1 MQYRTGAC
9 QTGDNMQNTAILLLA
24 ALVAIVPAA
33 AQSPAKP
40 WTLTL
45 EERIALRT
53 NPELA
58 RVRTGSAIR
67 SQSSNA
73 TSANSG
79 LKSIVDDFD
88 GKTHPELF
96 FPHEVFRELI
106 GLAFLSPPRFSQVI
120 REDLMPQVRQHGL
133 PSDFWQRLEAVSAA
147 NAADVRAVYDL
158 NDRVEQ
164 QTGRARERAQQALL
178 LKNADVC
185 RSRADALEE
194 ARKEFG
200 RDEFDGFLY
209 EVIAVGMHHA
219 SDRLPDPE
227 LLRQAE
233 RGCR

>member
-1 MQYRTGAC
+1 MQKIT
-9 QTGDNMQNTAILLLA
+9 MFLLA
-24 ALVAIVPAA
+24 GIAMAPVVAQPPV
-33 AQSPAKP
+33 KP

-58 RVRTGSAIR
+58 RQRTAIR
-67 SQSSNA
+67 SQTADGASV
-73 TSANSG
+73 NSG

-96 FPHEVFRELI
+96 LPHELFRELI

-133 PSDFWQRLEAVSAA
+133 PSDFWQRLQSLSAG
-147 NAADVRAVYDL
+147 NAADMRAVDDL
-158 NDRVEQ
+158 NERIRQ
-164 QTGRARERAQQALL
+164 QGGRARERAQQALPF
-178 LKNADVC
+178 KNADAC
-185 RSRADALEE
+185 RSRAEALAA
-194 ARKEFG
+194 ARNEFG
-200 RDEFDGFLY
+200 RDAFDSFLY
-209 EVIAVGMHHA
+209 DVIAANMHHVA
-219 SDRLPDPE
+219 DRLPEPE

>member
-1 MQYRTGAC
+1 MQKIT
-9 QTGDNMQNTAILLLA
+9 MFLLA
-24 ALVAIVPAA
+24 GIAM
-33 AQSPAKP
+33 SPAVAQPPAKS

-58 RVRTGSAIR
+58 RLRTGSAIR

-73 TSANSG
+73 APSNSG
-79 LKSIVDDFD
+79 LKTIVDDFD

-96 FPHEVFRELI
+96 LPHELFRELI

-133 PSDFWQRLEAVSAA
+133 PSDFWQRLQSISAA
-147 NAADVRAVYDL
+147 NAADVRAVDDL
-158 NDRVEQ
+158 TERILHQ
-164 QTGRARERAQQALL
+164 AGRARERAQQALP

-185 RSRADALEE
+185 RSRAESLAA
-194 ARKEFG
+194 ARNEFG
-200 RDEFDGFLY
+200 RDAFDSFLY
-209 EVIAVGMHHA
+209 DVIAANMHHVA
-219 SDRLPDPE
+219 DRLPEPE

-233 RGCR
+233 GGCR